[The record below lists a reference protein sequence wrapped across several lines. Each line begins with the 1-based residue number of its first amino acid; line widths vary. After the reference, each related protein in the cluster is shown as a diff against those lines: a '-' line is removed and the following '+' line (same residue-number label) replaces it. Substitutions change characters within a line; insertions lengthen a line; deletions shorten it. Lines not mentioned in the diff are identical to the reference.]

1 MSAPYSEPAAALYL
15 KVGGVLTVLLI
26 IAAVLYG
33 AYHHGESVADERWQL
48 KWADQQT
55 LQAKGPAA
63 ATTENRT
70 EEQRRQTAV
79 NQVGND
85 ARQQQAVATADA
97 VSADAAG
104 DRVRDQ
110 AGKLA
115 GGASCTTGDPGA
127 AHRSETATRAAM
139 VLSDLF
145 QRADKRA
152 GELARAYDA
161 SRIAGLACESAYLHL
176 KTAPTS
182 VSSP

>member
-1 MSAPYSEPAAALYL
+1 MSPAVALYL
-15 KVGGVLTVLLI
+15 KIGGALAVLLI
-26 IAAVLYG
+26 IAAILFG
-33 AYHHGESVADERWQL
+33 AYHHGESVADARWKL

-55 LQAKGPAA
+55 LQAKGLAA

-85 ARQQQAVATADA
+85 ARQQQSVATADA

-115 GGASCTTGDPGA
+115 AGASCPAGDSTA
-127 AHRSETATRAAM
+127 SQRSASATRAAM

-152 GELARAYDA
+152 GELARSYDA
-161 SRIAGLACESAYLHL
+161 ARIAGLTCEQSYEALSAR
-176 KTAPTS
+176 KVPS
-182 VSSP
+182 GN

>member
-1 MSAPYSEPAAALYL
+1 MSPAVALYL
-15 KVGGVLTVLLI
+15 KIGGALAVLLI
-26 IAAVLYG
+26 IAAILFG
-33 AYHHGESVADERWQL
+33 AYRHGESVADARWQL
-48 KWADQQT
+48 KWADQQM
-55 LQAKGPAA
+55 LQAKGLAA
-63 ATTENRT
+63 ATTANRN

-85 ARQQQAVATADA
+85 ARQQQSVATADA

-104 DRVRDQ
+104 DRVREQ

-115 GGASCTTGDPGA
+115 AGASCTAGDPGA
-127 AHRSETATRAAM
+127 AERGASATRAAM

-161 SRIAGLACESAYLHL
+161 ARIAGLACEQSYIAL
-176 KTAPTS
+176 TRQR
-182 VSSP
+182 

>member
-1 MSAPYSEPAAALYL
+1 MSPGAALYL
-15 KVGGVLTVLLI
+15 KVSGALGILLI

-33 AYHHGESVADERWQL
+33 AYHHGETVAEERWQL

-55 LQAKGPAA
+55 LQAKGLAA

-85 ARQQQAVATADA
+85 ARQQQVVASADA
-97 VSADAAG
+97 VSADVAG

-115 GGASCTTGDPGA
+115 ASASCTASDPGA
-127 AHRSETATRAAM
+127 TERSKTATRAAM

-152 GELARAYDA
+152 GELAKAYDTA
-161 SRIAGLACESAYLHL
+161 QLAGLACEKSYEALSV
-176 KTAPTS
+176 KEAPGHN
-182 VSSP
+182 